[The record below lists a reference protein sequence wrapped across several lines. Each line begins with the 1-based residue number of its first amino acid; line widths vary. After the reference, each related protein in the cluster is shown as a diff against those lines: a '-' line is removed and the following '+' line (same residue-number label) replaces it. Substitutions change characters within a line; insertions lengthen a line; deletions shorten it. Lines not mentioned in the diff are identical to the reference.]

1 MCLFL
6 VRHHPGPHRCARL
19 RFCGARGLKRRRRKS
34 LHCALVAASDHTVH
48 ISPVHI
54 SQPTR
59 HHFISQALETAPQVA
74 AVRPF
79 ASPGP
84 SSPAPPSRHLG
95 ACSVSPRHLAAAMQ
109 VCSGQRALRGSVS
122 ATTSAPWRLVGPT
135 SRGPCQQLRR
145 RPPHVTAA
153 AAAEELAPQA
163 AAPPSPAAVHRLN
176 MRLNNDARREQQRV
190 AAGPGDS
197 SATLRK
203 GTLFGA
209 LSLIVGN
216 TVGAGM

>member
-1 MCLFL
+1 M
-6 VRHHPGPHRCARL
+6 
-19 RFCGARGLKRRRRKS
+19 
-34 LHCALVAASDHTVH
+34 
-48 ISPVHI
+48 
-54 SQPTR
+54 
-59 HHFISQALETAPQVA
+59 
-74 AVRPF
+74 
-79 ASPGP
+79 
-84 SSPAPPSRHLG
+84 
-95 ACSVSPRHLAAAMQ
+95 
-109 VCSGQRALRGSVS
+109 
-122 ATTSAPWRLVGPT
+122 
-135 SRGPCQQLRR
+135 
-145 RPPHVTAA
+145 TAA